1 MDLGAIFLSLAV
13 LVLVGLF
20 IYNPFL
26 QKEQA
31 VDASGQDISGL
42 LAERER
48 ILNALQELDFDN
60 TLGKIPGED
69 YPLMRKTLMQ
79 QGVAILR
86 QLDEL
91 QKTVSARDE
100 EEILEAAIATHRVD
114 SGDKMVIDDEVDED
128 IEAMIAKRRAGKSS
142 RSAGFCA
149 KCGQPILIADTFCPK
164 CGNPLK

>member
-31 VDASGQDISGL
+31 VDVSGQDISGL

-79 QGVAILR
+79 QGVTTLR

-91 QKTVSARDE
+91 QKSVSVRDE

-114 SGDKMVIDDEVDED
+114 SGDNKVADDEVDED
-128 IEAMIAKRRAGKSS
+128 IEAMIAKRRAAKSS

-149 KCGQPILIADTFCPK
+149 KCGQPILVADTFCPK